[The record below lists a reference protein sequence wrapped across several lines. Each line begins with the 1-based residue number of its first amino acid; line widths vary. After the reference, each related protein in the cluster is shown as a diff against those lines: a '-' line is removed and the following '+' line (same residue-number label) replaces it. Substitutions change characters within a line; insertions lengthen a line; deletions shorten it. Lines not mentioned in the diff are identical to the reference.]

1 MHGQEERSDPTL
13 RSFTL
18 EEEGG
23 VSDYRGS
30 GARRSS
36 RGFLLLDR
44 ETTKEETW
52 GKKQC
57 EALRLFLR
65 RRRGVGGTDAI

>member
-18 EEEGG
+18 EEAGG

-44 ETTKEETW
+44 ETTKEENV
-52 GKKQC
+52 GK
-57 EALRLFLR
+57 EAVRGAAAVSAPKTRSR
-65 RRRGVGGTDAI
+65 RY